1 MVQTEARMRM
11 EARML
16 MDRDRAREL
25 GFQTLQYLTEGHY
38 PAPTGVQVD
47 ISEAV
52 GRAVKA
58 TVSYPPEAS
67 LGEVP
72 QGSFKSVVEIRNE
85 TSLVAARR
93 LVEAGERPLVLNFA
107 AGRTPGGGFLKGA
120 RAQEESLCRS
130 SGLYAC
136 LEGNPMYACHKACDC
151 LYSHYAIYSPE
162 VPVFRADDGTLLA
175 QPWPCSFVTCAAV
188 NARVVLG
195 QDSGRRREIRAAM
208 HERIHRVLAIAAQ
221 HGHTSLVLGAWGCG
235 AFGNDP
241 EEIAG
246 LFHGALAWDFRG
258 VFSRV
263 AFAITDWSEVER
275 YIGPFRKM
283 FRVDW

>member
-1 MVQTEARMRM
+1 MLQTEGRMRM

-25 GFQTLQYLTEGHY
+25 GLQTVQYLREGHY
-38 PAPTGVQVD
+38 LAPHDGQID

-52 GRAVKA
+52 GRAVTA
-58 TVSYPPEAS
+58 TVSYPPDAA
-67 LGEVP
+67 LGEVQP
-72 QGSFKSVVEIRNE
+72 GSLRSVIEIRNE

-107 AGRTPGGGFLKGA
+107 AGRNPGGGFLEGA

-136 LEGNPMYACHKACDC
+136 LEGNPMYACHKGCDC
-151 LYSHYAIYSPE
+151 LYSHSAIYSPD
-162 VPVFRADDGTLLA
+162 VPVFRADDGTRLA
-175 QPWPCSFVTCAAV
+175 QPWPCSFITCAAV
-188 NARVVLG
+188 NSRVVLG
-195 QDSGRRREIRAAM
+195 QDRGRRREVRDAM
-208 HERIHRVLAIAAQ
+208 HERIHRVLAIAATQ
-221 HGHTSLVLGAWGCG
+221 GHGSLVLGAWGCG

-263 AFAITDWSEVER
+263 VFAITDWSESER